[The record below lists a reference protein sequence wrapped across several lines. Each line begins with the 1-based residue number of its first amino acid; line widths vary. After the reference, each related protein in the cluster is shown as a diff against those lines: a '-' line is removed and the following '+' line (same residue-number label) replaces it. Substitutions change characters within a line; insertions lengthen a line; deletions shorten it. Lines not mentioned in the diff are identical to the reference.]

1 MHALPSFSYSILNQW
16 PACQVTKGEKKRD
29 GGDDSSYL
37 SPGMTGVTSTHR
49 SLSRICHITPF
60 PAGET
65 GKRKRAH
72 DTFGEHQQS
81 TTPHHRGRCQRLQLY
96 LLVVCKL
103 LFKNRILSSIQYIN
117 KANVELFW
125 LKWRRREEDPYI
137 CPLNTPSCTISVPYT
152 FLQDSSRQSEDLS
165 WVIGSPGRA
174 LSRRV
179 VWSHFPFVKVNA
191 AQLWRGV
198 GGWLRWRVCSVGVK
212 VRGRGGFRGCWSL
225 QTTEG
230 EGLNHVS
237 MGLCMFTGFLP
248 AQNSESFSQIKT
260 NVIWNHLHVES

>member
-1 MHALPSFSYSILNQW
+1 MLFSTNKQSSKFQRFSTVKVHFSFNLHVSSRSEGRIIFQVIIQGPRLMHALPSFSYSILNQW

-103 LFKNRILSSIQYIN
+103 LFKNRILSSNKIQYIN

-125 LKWRRREEDPYI
+125 LK
-137 CPLNTPSCTISVPYT
+137 
-152 FLQDSSRQSEDLS
+152 
-165 WVIGSPGRA
+165 
-174 LSRRV
+174 
-179 VWSHFPFVKVNA
+179 
-191 AQLWRGV
+191 
-198 GGWLRWRVCSVGVK
+198 
-212 VRGRGGFRGCWSL
+212 
-225 QTTEG
+225 
-230 EGLNHVS
+230 
-237 MGLCMFTGFLP
+237 
-248 AQNSESFSQIKT
+248 
-260 NVIWNHLHVES
+260 